1 MKFNKLIN
9 KISILSLMFFT
20 LSSCSIVK
28 KTDDAIRNEIVAT
41 YSSKKITRGEV
52 EDYFK
57 GFVPALIEKYG
68 QDYKNNSEYINKQLK
83 AFTENY
89 AQNLILIEEF
99 NRRGIATD
107 DEIDKEI
114 DEMVNNIKESFVD
127 NENGTLDI
135 GDGRK
140 INEEKLNAELK
151 ASFYVDIEDYRI
163 KQRDIQK
170 INKLV
175 EDLIKNVNVTEDEIR
190 KEYED
195 NKDERYII
203 GPGAVMSHILVNTEE
218 EALKVKERISSGEKY
233 EDLAAELNKDSTS
246 KTGGSLGFVEYD
258 SKNFDQDFLNGAKNL
273 KEGEISDPVKS
284 SFGYHIIKVEGIRN
298 EPKYDDFESVKLSIE
313 QILLNEKRREE
324 VSDFSEKLYKDN
336 KLKIK

>member
-41 YSSKKITRGEV
+41 YSLKKITRGEV

-57 GFVPALIEKYG
+57 GFVPALVEKYG
-68 QDYKNNSEYINKQLK
+68 QDYKNNNEYINKQLR

-99 NRRGIATD
+99 DKRGIATD

-114 DEMVNNIKESFVD
+114 DEMVNNIKESFID

-140 INEEKLNAELK
+140 IDEEKLNAELK
-151 ASFYVDIEDYRI
+151 ASFYVDIEDYKV

-175 EDLIKNVNVTEDEIR
+175 EDLIKDVSVTEDEIR

-195 NKDERYII
+195 NKDKKYVT
-203 GPGAVMSHILVNTEE
+203 GPGAIMSHILVNTEE

-284 SFGYHIIKVEGIRN
+284 SFGYHIIKVEGIRS
-298 EPKYDDFESVKLSIE
+298 EPKYDDFESVKTSIE
-313 QILLNEKRREE
+313 QILLNEKRRKE

>member
-9 KISILSLMFFT
+9 KISILSLMFFA

-57 GFVPALIEKYG
+57 GFIPALIEKYG
-68 QDYKNNSEYINKQLK
+68 KDYRNDNEYITKQLR

-107 DEIDKEI
+107 EELNKEI
-114 DEMVNNIKESFVD
+114 DEMVENIKESFID

-140 INEEKLNAELK
+140 INEEKLNEELK
-151 ASFYVDIEDYRI
+151 ASFYVDIEDYKV

-175 EDLIKNVNVTEDEIR
+175 EDLIKDIKVTDDEIR

-195 NKDERYII
+195 NKDKKYVT
-203 GPGAVMSHILVNTEE
+203 GPGAIMSHILVNTEE

-233 EDLAAELNKDSTS
+233 EDIAAELNKDSTS
-246 KTGGSLGFVEYD
+246 KTGGSLGFIEYD

-313 QILLNEKRREE
+313 QLLLNEKRRKE
-324 VSDFSEKLYKDN
+324 VSDFSEKLYKDK